1 MEKENGKWFTVKM
14 TEEESKAIEGIQK
27 SLFDFGM
34 KQPLTSIIRR
44 LMSIGSDN
52 LDLNEVVSNPMLLW
66 VDQRV

>member
-14 TEEESKAIEGIQK
+14 TEEESKAIEEIQK

-52 LDLNEVVSNPMLLW
+52 LDLDEVVSNPMLLW
-66 VDQRV
+66 MGQRV